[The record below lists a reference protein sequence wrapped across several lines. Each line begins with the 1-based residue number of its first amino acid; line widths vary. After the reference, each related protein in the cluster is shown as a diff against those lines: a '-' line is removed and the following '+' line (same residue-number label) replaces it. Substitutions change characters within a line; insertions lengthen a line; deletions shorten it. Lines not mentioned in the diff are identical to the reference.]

1 MEFEELKSQW
11 AEMSG
16 EIKNQK
22 KLTESLI
29 IKMTKMNYRNKLGK
43 ILIPE
48 AIGACICFAAAI
60 YILFS
65 FQNLDGWY
73 LKTCGI
79 ISVIILFLIPI
90 LSFHSIHNIRSVN
103 IPDNNYKQF
112 LLEYSKGKLQFVFI
126 QKLIFYLGALL
137 FLTAL
142 PMMARLIAGKDLF
155 TETRLWLWYAIGYPF
170 FYGFSRWVFKKY
182 IKTTVEAEDI
192 LRELEN
198 N

>member
-90 LSFHSIHNIRSVN
+90 LSFHSIHKIRSVN

-142 PMMARLIAGKDLF
+142 PMMARLIAGKDL
-155 TETRLWLWYAIGYPF
+155 LLKPGYG
-170 FYGFSRWVFKKY
+170 YGMPLVTPSFMAFPGGCSKS
-182 IKTTVEAEDI
+182 I
-192 LRELEN
+192 LK
-198 N
+198 